1 MRVSFATINRY
12 LEYAM
17 NSTIKL
23 VLAAAL
29 VSQLAACVPVAVG
42 GAVAGGAIASDRR
55 TSGFYVEDQGIQIKA
70 NRKMETNLGEEA
82 HVNVTSYNRNV
93 LLSGEV
99 PDAERLAKAE
109 SLMKEVENVRTVTNE
124 LVVAPKS
131 SIGSRSNDTY
141 ITSKIKGK
149 FVTENK
155 FPANYVKV
163 VTENGV
169 VYLFGLVN
177 QAEADAAVEIARNT
191 DGVSKVVK
199 LFELI
204 N

>member
-1 MRVSFATINRY
+1 
-12 LEYAM
+12 M

>member
-1 MRVSFATINRY
+1 
-12 LEYAM
+12 M

-23 VLAAAL
+23 VLAAAI

-93 LLSGEV
+93 LLTGEV

-109 SLMKEVENVRTVTNE
+109 SLMKEVANVRTVTNE

-149 FVTENK
+149 FVTENQ

-169 VYLFGLVN
+169 VYLLGLVN
-177 QAEADAAVEIARNT
+177 QTEADAAVEIARNT

-199 LFELI
+199 LFELTQ
-204 N
+204 